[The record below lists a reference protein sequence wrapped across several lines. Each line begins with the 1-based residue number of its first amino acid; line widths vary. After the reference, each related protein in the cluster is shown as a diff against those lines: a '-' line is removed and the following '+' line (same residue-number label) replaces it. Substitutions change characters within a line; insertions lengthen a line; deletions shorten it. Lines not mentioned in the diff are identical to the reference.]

1 MPNQNKQ
8 PTKSTSLIPEDGNH
22 LASHR
27 AYLSN
32 PVRVNPNQIDV
43 GDVIKFMYNG
53 EERTVFVLNPEW
65 HMFLHGLSMK
75 AIDRRTLMVE
85 IVAKADIYKTPADFY
100 TRVIKQEA
108 IQKTDSYRT
117 YEIRK
122 MGHIRKFTYQIDE
135 RGREK
140 AGTGELHST
149 TDQSFEVEEL

>member
-1 MPNQNKQ
+1 MPDQNK
-8 PTKSTSLIPEDGNH
+8 PLTKPSTLVPEDGQH

-32 PVRVNPNQIDV
+32 PVRVNPNQINV
-43 GDVIKFMYNG
+43 GDVIKFMYSG

-65 HMFLHGLSMK
+65 HLFLHGLSMK

-85 IVAKADIYKTPADFY
+85 IVAKADMYKTPADFY
-100 TRVIKQEA
+100 TRVIKQEP

-122 MGHIRKFTYQIDE
+122 MGNIRKLTYQVDE
-135 RGREK
+135 RGREE
-140 AGTGELHST
+140 AGTGELHDT
-149 TDQSFEVEEL
+149 TVESFEVEEL